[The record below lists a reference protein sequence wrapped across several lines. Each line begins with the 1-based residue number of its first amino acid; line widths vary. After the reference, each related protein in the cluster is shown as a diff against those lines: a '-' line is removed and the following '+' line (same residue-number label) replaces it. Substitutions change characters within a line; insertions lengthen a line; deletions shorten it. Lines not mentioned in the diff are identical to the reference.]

1 MTGADLK
8 AVVEDAKL
16 LYAQDVVLNAPLRP
30 AEEYYL
36 EAIATVRANGRR
48 RVRQTSVRPFGT
60 TQFGFA
66 IEELDV
72 V

>member
-16 LYAQDVVLNAPLRP
+16 LYAQDVVLNAPVRP

-36 EAIATVRANGRR
+36 DAIATVRANGRR
-48 RVRQTSVRPFGT
+48 RSRSKSIRPLGAT
-60 TQFGFA
+60 PFGFA
-66 IEELDV
+66 TEEMA
-72 V
+72 